1 MFWRL
6 KIPARQYSL
15 LFSPQISARQVC
27 QGPLCLSCPAGAT
40 RGLFNVFFAPQ
51 WISSCLKENTYTLLK
66 VVSLLWVVETVN
78 MIIINHRTIENVTL
92 GPSAWN
98 WTGLSPHKVLF
109 SLPHPGK
116 STCFHQWKSGPFLT
130 SSSTPHMLSATI
142 SWLSYSHLEGISSAP
157 HPCHPDPSITL
168 HTGPTS
174 AAASLTAQPPPVASM
189 IWVPSWSGRP
199 YFMLVHMCPCPLIDD
214 ISPLRFLS
222 SPPDAK
228 ISSPHDFVHLSL
240 SPPRPGPT
248 HLPSVSSDVTSSK
261 YSPLIPP
268 PGQSF
273 VLLSWSSTVS
283 IISSIEDT
291 IIIWISV
298 FTGWTFVYWGPAALD
313 WNKARP
319 RAHSLFLFQGAA
331 CVHVCACVSVC
342 VHVSLCEKTGIQRQ
356 SVVRE
361 VAWQRI
367 SLTDCLGDLCG
378 HHRG

>member
-130 SSSTPHMLSATI
+130 SPSTPHMLSATI
-142 SWLSYSHLEGISSAP
+142 SWLSYSLSPRRHFVSPSPLPPWPLHHPPHWSNLCCCLTYCTASSSSK
-157 HPCHPDPSITL
+157 HDLGSIT
-168 HTGPTS
+168 
-174 AAASLTAQPPPVASM
+174 
-189 IWVPSWSGRP
+189 IWKAL
-199 YFMLVHMCPCPLIDD
+199 FHACP
-214 ISPLRFLS
+214 
-222 SPPDAK
+222 
-228 ISSPHDFVHLSL
+228 
-240 SPPRPGPT
+240 
-248 HLPSVSSDVTSSK
+248 
-261 YSPLIPP
+261 
-268 PGQSF
+268 
-273 VLLSWSSTVS
+273 
-283 IISSIEDT
+283 
-291 IIIWISV
+291 
-298 FTGWTFVYWGPAALD
+298 
-313 WNKARP
+313 
-319 RAHSLFLFQGAA
+319 
-331 CVHVCACVSVC
+331 
-342 VHVSLCEKTGIQRQ
+342 HVSLPLDWWHITPQ
-356 SVVRE
+356 VFV
-361 VAWQRI
+361 I
-367 SLTDCLGDLCG
+367 SSRCQNLLTSWLCSSLP
-378 HHRG
+378 